1 MNENPEFPTWI
12 MTLIALGFFGGLAG
26 FVFWLRERR
35 RAGFEALAERYG
47 MEYYEDGSRA
57 VMPPAEFTEE
67 IVGGLVVD
75 SRVGQAL
82 VGEVQGMSIAVCE
95 VLRFRASSGGSE
107 RRHYSLCV
115 AFVTLPGVELP
126 VFAMNPRSVWR
137 RLPGWGLS
145 QGVDFAETPAFA
157 RRYAVTGGDAESI
170 RGAIR
175 TPLREY
181 MARLPGRCVR
191 CYGSELAWFRPAR
204 MLRWSAFR
212 PSEADRL
219 LAETVAFLRLLRES
233 EAR

>member
-1 MNENPEFPTWI
+1 MNENPEIPTWI

-47 MEYYEDGSRA
+47 LAYYEDGSRA
-57 VMPPAEFTEE
+57 ATPPADFAAE

-82 VGEVQGMSIAVCE
+82 VGEVEGVSIAVCE
-95 VLRFRASSGGSE
+95 VLRLRASSGGSE

-115 AFVTLPGVELP
+115 AFAALSGAELP
-126 VFAMNPRSVWR
+126 AFAMEPRTLWH
-137 RLPGWGLS
+137 RLPGRGRTGAVEFS
-145 QGVDFAETPAFA
+145 ETPAFA
-157 RRYAVTGGDAESI
+157 RCYAVTGDDAEAI
-170 RGAIR
+170 RGALQ
-175 TPLREY
+175 TPVREF
-181 MARLPGRCVR
+181 MARHPDRRVR

-212 PSEADRL
+212 PSAAEDL
-219 LAETVAFLRLLRES
+219 LAETLAFLRLLRE
-233 EAR
+233 A